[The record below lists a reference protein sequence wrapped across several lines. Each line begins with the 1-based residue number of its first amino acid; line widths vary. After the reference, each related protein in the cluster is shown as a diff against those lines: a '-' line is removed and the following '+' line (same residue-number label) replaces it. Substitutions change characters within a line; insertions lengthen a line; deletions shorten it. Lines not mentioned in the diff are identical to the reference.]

1 MKKYL
6 LVAMAIAL
14 LAIPVAVAAQTP
26 PDLTI
31 GGIVARSISVKVNQG
46 DLASWRFQLGQNYD
60 STASIEITT
69 TGVLSDWTIDVADA
83 KLGPNVGYMTEFPD
97 GTGDVLTAP
106 LFLRPNTAAT
116 WHSMTTPY
124 ASFAATP
131 GFGGTGT
138 VVGNTIAPI
147 YVYQYVYS
155 TDPIADYGFKMTFTA
170 TTY

>member
-6 LVAMAIAL
+6 LVALAIAL
-14 LAIPVAVAAQTP
+14 LAIPAAVAALDP
-26 PDLTI
+26 PELTI

-46 DLASWRFQLGQNYD
+46 DLATWRFQLGQNYD

-83 KLGPNVGYMTEFPD
+83 KLGANVGYMTEFPD
-97 GTGDVLTAP
+97 GTGHVLANP
-106 LFLRPNTAAT
+106 IYLRPNTLAA
-116 WHSMTTPY
+116 WHPMTAPY
-124 ASFAATP
+124 FSFSATP

-138 VVGNTIAPI
+138 VVGTTIAPLYI
-147 YVYQYVYS
+147 YQNVLS
-155 TDPIADYGFKMTFTA
+155 TDPIADYGFNMTFTA